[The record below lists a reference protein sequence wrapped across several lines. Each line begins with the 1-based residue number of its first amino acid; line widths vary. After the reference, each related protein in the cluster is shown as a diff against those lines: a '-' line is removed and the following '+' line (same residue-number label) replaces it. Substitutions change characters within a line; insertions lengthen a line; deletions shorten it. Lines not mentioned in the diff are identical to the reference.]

1 MNAKSIVSI
10 LIATSVSAVAG
21 CGSDRWSLKELSPFK
36 KEEAQLELR
45 SGKKSSDTVKAES
58 IFVCA
63 GDVDVAYKKMGEVSL
78 AEFGFSG
85 ADVLAAKIRE
95 KARDA
100 GADAVINVQYDTGA
114 SKTWNGYGET
124 GGTDYGVK
132 HTTWC
137 KGMAVEFVEAHN
149 ALGLL
154 VCNVTRESRDWF
166 SLKKSQNGVF
176 VVSVLPGSAAATA
189 GIKVED
195 LITEW
200 NTEKIENKVY
210 FRRKAETDSIKEVK
224 LTLVRAK
231 DIKTVTIL
239 MPKSEVAQAGTPA
252 TKATHQPPSPPPPPP
267 PPSPTPVPPP
277 PQPKPTKYEKPVTSQ
292 EKASTP
298 SQVSPKTT
306 EVYNEIGDLYLRKG
320 MYDEALTEYKNA
332 ISVDPDCAISHFN
345 LSIVYEKKGMQAEA
359 DEEYAAYKR
368 LKPKKQ

>member
-1 MNAKSIVSI
+1 MNTKTIVSI
-10 LIATSVSAVAG
+10 LIAALVPAVAG
-21 CGSDRWSLKELSPFK
+21 CSSDRWSIKDLSPFK
-36 KEEAQLELR
+36 KEEASLEPK
-45 SGKKSSDTVKAES
+45 SGKKSSDTIKAES

-85 ADVLAAKIRE
+85 PDVLAAKIRE

-100 GADAVINVQYDTGA
+100 GAHAVINVQYDTGA
-114 SKTWNGYGET
+114 SKTWQGYGET

-137 KGMAVEFVEAHN
+137 KGMAVEFLEAHN

-154 VCNVTRESRDWF
+154 VCNLTQENRNWF
-166 SLKKSQNGVF
+166 SLKKAQNGVI
-176 VVSVLPGSAAATA
+176 VVSVLPGSAAEIA
-189 GIKVED
+189 GIKVDD

-210 FRRKAETDSIKEVK
+210 FRRKVETDSSKAVK

-231 DIKTVTIL
+231 DIKTVTVL
-239 MPKSEVAQAGTPA
+239 VPKSEVAQVEAPA
-252 TKATHQPPSPPPPPP
+252 TKT
-267 PPSPTPVPPP
+267 P
-277 PQPKPTKYEKPVTSQ
+277 PQPHSPPQPLPKPTAYERPVTDQAKTSISSQ
-292 EKASTP
+292 A
-298 SQVSPKTT
+298 SPKTA

-320 MYDEALTEYKNA
+320 MYDEALAEYKNA
-332 ISVDPDCAISHFN
+332 ISVDPDCAIAHFN
-345 LSIVYEKKGMQAEA
+345 LSIVYDKKGMQEEA

-368 LKPKKQ
+368 LKQKKQ

>member
-1 MNAKSIVSI
+1 MNTKSIVSI

-21 CGSDRWSLKELSPFK
+21 CSSDRWSIKDLSPFK
-36 KEEAQLELR
+36 KEEASLETK
-45 SGKKSSDTVKAES
+45 SGKKSSDTIKAES

-85 ADVLAAKIRE
+85 PDVLAAKIRE

-100 GADAVINVQYDTGA
+100 GAQAVINVQYDTGA
-114 SKTWNGYGET
+114 SKTWQGYGEL

-137 KGMAVEFVEAHN
+137 KGMAVEFLEAHN
-149 ALGLL
+149 TLGLL

-166 SLKKSQNGVF
+166 SLKKSQNGVI
-176 VVSVLPGSAAATA
+176 VVSVLPGSAAEIA
-189 GIKVED
+189 GIKVDD
-195 LITEW
+195 LIAEW

-210 FRRKAETDSIKEVK
+210 FRRKVETDSSKEVK

-231 DIKTVTIL
+231 DIKTVTVL
-239 MPKSEVAQAGTPA
+239 VPKSEVAQVEAPA
-252 TKATHQPPSPPPPPP
+252 TKAPPQPPTPPPSPP
-267 PPSPTPVPPP
+267 
-277 PQPKPTKYEKPVTSQ
+277 KPTAYERPVTDKAKTSISSQ
-292 EKASTP
+292 A
-298 SQVSPKTT
+298 SPKTA

-320 MYDEALTEYKNA
+320 MYDEALAEYKNA
-332 ISVDPDCAISHFN
+332 TSVDPDCAIAHFN
-345 LSIVYEKKGMQAEA
+345 LSIVYDKKGMQEEA

-368 LKPKKQ
+368 LKQKK

>member
-10 LIATSVSAVAG
+10 LIAASVPAVAG
-21 CGSDRWSLKELSPFK
+21 CSSDRWSIKDLSPFK
-36 KEEAQLELR
+36 KEEASLETK
-45 SGKKSSDTVKAES
+45 SGKKSSDAIKAES

-95 KARDA
+95 KALEA
-100 GADAVINVQYDTGA
+100 GAHAVINVQYDTGA
-114 SKTWNGYGET
+114 SKTWQGYGET

-137 KGMAVEFVEAHN
+137 KGMAIEFLEAHN
-149 ALGLL
+149 ALGIL

-166 SLKKSQNGVF
+166 SLKKSQNGVI
-176 VVSVLPGSAAATA
+176 VVGVLPGSAAETA

-210 FRRKAETDSIKEVK
+210 FRRKVETDSTKEIN

-231 DIKTVTIL
+231 DIKTVTVL
-239 MPKSEVAQAGTPA
+239 VPKSEVAQVEAPV
-252 TKATHQPPSPPPPPP
+252 TKAPPQPPSSPPPPPP
-267 PPSPTPVPPP
+267 PP
-277 PQPKPTKYEKPVTSQ
+277 QPKPAEYEKPVTPQ
-292 EKASTP
+292 EKTPTP
-298 SQVSPKTT
+298 SQASPKTA

-320 MYDEALTEYKNA
+320 MYDEALAEYKNA

-368 LKPKKQ
+368 LKQKKQ